1 MASWRITA
9 IINFPIA
16 LTEASPPAPG
26 SPFPQK
32 LNFVTVRSLIFTS
45 EKGIKSCRVM
55 VLANKERK
63 AFSWRKE
70 SVFEA
75 D

>member
-1 MASWRITA
+1 MLAVLKVSTSFR
-9 IINFPIA
+9 
-16 LTEASPPAPG
+16 L
-26 SPFPQK
+26 
-32 LNFVTVRSLIFTS
+32 TVRSLIFTS

>member
-1 MASWRITA
+1 MVMQ
-9 IINFPIA
+9 
-16 LTEASPPAPG
+16 LEQVV
-26 SPFPQK
+26 PFGRSLDEYVK
-32 LNFVTVRSLIFTS
+32 TVRSLIFTS